1 MRLIEARSPADAW
14 IQASQVLLKEG
25 NNLGDINEI
34 LNLVI
39 EIDPRLSF
47 DKLEDIFDEEFRNIF
62 GDERIDY
69 AKSVTFVKPDE
80 SPLAPGEFMYK
91 QNDTTVKWNKT
102 YWGRLINWHD
112 EFNQIEQ
119 VIKRLKEGKNS
130 KTIVAQVFDPK
141 SDGRKTMAGMPCL
154 LSMDFKPRD
163 GELFMTAFFR
173 SQAVS
178 KSGYADYTALVEMG
192 NFICEQTDLILS
204 RVTNIAGSGHIRNQ
218 NDEKKNTIKLLEAVG
233 CAV

>member
-47 DKLEDIFDEEFRNIF
+47 DKLEDTFDEEFRNIF

-130 KTIVAQVFDPK
+130 KTIAAQVFDPK

-154 LSMDFKPRD
+154 LSMDFKPRN

-178 KSGYADYTALVEMG
+178 KSGYADYTALVKLADFLCKESGLEFGM
-192 NFICEQTDLILS
+192 
-204 RVTNIAGSGHIRNQ
+204 VTSFAHSCHLRPD
-218 NDEKKNTIKLLEAVG
+218 NDEKKNSLKLLEMV
-233 CAV
+233 

>member
-1 MRLIEARSPADAW
+1 MKLIKARSPADAW
-14 IQASQVLLKEG
+14 VKASQVLLKEG

-39 EIDPRLSF
+39 EISLKKHSWIPHDVF
-47 DKLEDIFDEEFRNIF
+47 DKEFRKIF

-102 YWGRLINWHD
+102 YWGRLIDWNG

-130 KTIVAQVFDPK
+130 KTIATQVFDPK

-154 LSMDFKPRD
+154 LSMDFKPRN
-163 GELFMTAFFR
+163 GELFITAFFR

-192 NFICEQTDLILS
+192 EWICEQSDLELGM
-204 RVTNIAGSGHIRNQ
+204 VTNIAASGHIRNQ
-218 NDEKKNTIKLLEAVG
+218 NDEKKNTIKLLGELG

>member
-1 MRLIEARSPADAW
+1 MRLIEVNSAVDAW
-14 IQASQVLLKEG
+14 IRASQVLLKEG
-25 NNLGDINEI
+25 TNLGDINEI
-34 LNLVI
+34 LNLAI
-39 EIDPRLSF
+39 EITPKEVPGDFDENF
-47 DKLEDIFDEEFRNIF
+47 DKKFREIF
-62 GDERIDY
+62 GDDRIDY

-80 SPLAPGEFMYK
+80 WPLAPDEFMYK

-102 YWGRLINWHD
+102 YWGRLISWNN

-163 GELFMTAFFR
+163 GKLFMTAFFR

-192 NFICEQTDLILS
+192 NWICKQSGLELARI
-204 RVTNIAGSGHIRNQ
+204 TNIAGSGHIRNQ
-218 NDEKKNTIKLLEAVG
+218 NGEKKNTIKLLEVIG